1 MASIYSAQ
9 ELNSIVNGAML
20 SGMAVAMAD
29 MGIISTA
36 IEASAMTK
44 EIMGA
49 AAKYPNNSLIQ
60 AAFSE
65 AAMRDG
71 SIKMNKP
78 EVKAEDVANGAFV
91 DNAIAAVNAVVVSVA
106 DKATPAEIQEYKALV
121 YSLSEAVAKA
131 AGSGLFGSGDPKISE
146 KESTALAKIKAAMGV

>member
-1 MASIYSAQ
+1 MASTYSPQ

-29 MGIISTA
+29 MGIVSTA

-65 AAMRDG
+65 EAMRGG
-71 SIKMNKP
+71 SLKINKP

-91 DNAIAAVNAVVVSVA
+91 DNAIAAVNAVVASLA
-106 DKATPAEIQEYKALV
+106 DKATPAEIQEYKVLV
-121 YSLSEAVAKA
+121 YSLCETVAKA
-131 AGSGLFGSGDPKISE
+131 AGSGLFGSGDQKISE
-146 KESTALAKIKAAMGV
+146 KEATALAKIKAAMGV